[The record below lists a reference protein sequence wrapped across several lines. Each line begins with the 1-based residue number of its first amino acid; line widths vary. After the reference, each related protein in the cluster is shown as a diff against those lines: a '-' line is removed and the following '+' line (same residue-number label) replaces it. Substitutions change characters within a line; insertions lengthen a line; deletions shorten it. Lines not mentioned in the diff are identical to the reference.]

1 MGGETERSAAGAGEC
16 TASTAGQS
24 STGEDPFTH
33 ELRFLLTRGETARF
47 LDALDGRTQVATYDP
62 EHPISYTR
70 TTYFDTADAGYLTSS
85 VAEPARRLRVR
96 QYAAAS
102 TADEPP
108 VFSGVGFIELKQH
121 LGASRTKIRLAA
133 TADEI
138 AMLVKDPRVA
148 VTGAPAEH
156 PLTVVARELA
166 IPTMAPRLSTW
177 YRRVHLVTP
186 DAVCR
191 LTLDE
196 GLQFCRPQAVGR
208 AGQAAAPTPREVV
221 AAFPSRILEVKHAGT
236 LPAWLERL
244 LQDFR
249 SAPEH
254 FSKFRIGMQAL
265 VQEHDL
271 GEGVTLPRSP
281 SPTSP
286 TLGARLSTI
295 VAA

>member
-1 MGGETERSAAGAGEC
+1 MGGETGRSAAGAGEC
-16 TASTAGQS
+16 TVSTAARS

-62 EHPISYTR
+62 EHPVSYTR
-70 TTYFDTADAGYLTSS
+70 TTYFDTADAAYLSSS
-85 VAEPARRLRVR
+85 VDEPARRLRVR
-96 QYAAAS
+96 QYAAA
-102 TADEPP
+102 ARPDEPP

-121 LGASRTKIRLAA
+121 LGASRTKVRLAA
-133 TADEI
+133 TSGEI
-138 AMLVKDPRVA
+138 AMLMKDPRAAVA
-148 VTGAPAEH
+148 GAPAEH

-186 DAVCR
+186 DALCR

-208 AGQAAAPTPREVV
+208 AGLPAAPGPREVV
-221 AAFPSRILEVKHAGT
+221 AAFPSRILEVKHAGA
-236 LPAWLERL
+236 LPPWLERL
-244 LQDFR
+244 LAAFR
-249 SAPEH
+249 PAPEH

-265 VQEHDL
+265 AQEHGL
-271 GEGVTLPRSP
+271 GEGVPLPRTP
-281 SPTSP
+281 APAGP
-286 TLGARLSTI
+286 PLGALLSTI